1 MDFRFTIEEE
11 DFRQEVRQFLK
22 EELQPDWV
30 APSNF
35 AIFGDD
41 GLWAAAK
48 KMAQKLSEKGWLTL
62 GWPEAYGGKPGSHFK
77 KLILFEEMA
86 YHGAPGIDPFG
97 LKMLAP
103 ILLAYGTEE
112 QKRRYLPPIA
122 QGKSTWCQGFS
133 EPDAGSDLA
142 SLRTVAEETVD
153 CFIVNGQKVWTSGA
167 HRADWCFF
175 LARTDP
181 DGTRHRGISFFLVD
195 MKTPGISVSP
205 LIDILG
211 EHCFNEIY
219 FDEVRIPKENLVGEK
234 NRGWYVAM
242 SLEGFERSMI
252 EYSAEC
258 QRYFDMFVQ
267 FMKEVDHHRN
277 GSVKRSDICRKLAK
291 LIPMIEAARWLAYRV
306 AWQQS
311 KGEQVAYE
319 AAMSKVYGSELMQH
333 MGQVW
338 LDILG
343 LYGQLVPG
351 SKWAPLQGNIGR
363 WYFGNLGRTIGGGTS
378 EIQRNLIAMIGLKLP
393 R

>member
-1 MDFRFTIEEE
+1 MDFHFTEEEE
-11 DFRQEVRQFLK
+11 DFRQEVRQFLR
-22 EELQPDWV
+22 EELDPDWV

-41 GLWAAAK
+41 GLWAAAQ

-62 GWPEAYGGKPGSHFK
+62 GWPEAYGGKPGSQFK

-86 YHGAPGIDPFG
+86 YHGAPGVDPFG
-97 LKMLAP
+97 VKMLAP

-112 QKRRYLPPIA
+112 QKRRHLPPIA
-122 QGKSTWCQGFS
+122 QGKLMWCQGFS

-142 SLRTVAEETVD
+142 ALRTAAKETDD
-153 CFIVNGQKVWTSGA
+153 CFIVNGQKVWTSGG
-167 HRADWCFF
+167 HRADWSFF

-181 DGTRHRGISFFLVD
+181 DAARHRGISFFLVD
-195 MKTPGISVSP
+195 MKTPGITVSP
-205 LIDILG
+205 LINILG

-219 FDEVRIPKENLVGEK
+219 FDDVRIPKENLVGEK
-234 NRGWYVAM
+234 NKGWYVAM

-258 QRYFDMFVQ
+258 RRYFERFVQ
-267 FMKEVDHHRN
+267 FLKEADDHR
-277 GSVKRSDICRKLAK
+277 KDLIKKSDIRRRLAK
-291 LIPMIEAARWLAYRV
+291 LAAMIEAARWLAYRV

-311 KGEQVAYE
+311 KGGEVAYE
-319 AAMSKVYGSELMQH
+319 AALSKVYGSELMQH
-333 MGQVW
+333 MGQVC

-343 LYGQLVPG
+343 LYGQLIPG
-351 SKWAPLQGNIGR
+351 SKWAPLKGEIER
-363 WYFGNLGRTIGGGTS
+363 WYVGNLGRTIGGGTS
-378 EIQRNLIAMIGLKLP
+378 EIQRNLIATIGLKLP